1 MVMIYMYIYIFLE
14 SYKKR
19 RDIEIFSRRRRDV
32 SFSLWEAIPCARR
45 KSGGF
50 HEMRWSG
57 DPLDENAEKQYAV
70 FLQITSCQWL
80 FLAMIGIP
88 WHSWI
93 MLVNN
98 DDNDS

>member
-1 MVMIYMYIYIFLE
+1 MYIYSFLE

-32 SFSLWEAIPCARR
+32 GFSLWKAIPCARR

-50 HEMRWSG
+50 HEMCWSG
-57 DPLDENAEKQYAV
+57 DPLDENEEQQYANTQ
-70 FLQITSCQWL
+70 FFRQITSYQWL